1 MKTLHSASKRR
12 SRRSAWSGR
21 NLRLLRAALRVW
33 ELKQR
38 AKGVW

>member
-1 MKTLHSASKRR
+1 MKTIQTTPKRR
-12 SRRSAWSGR
+12 TRRSPWSGR

-38 AKGVW
+38 DKGTF